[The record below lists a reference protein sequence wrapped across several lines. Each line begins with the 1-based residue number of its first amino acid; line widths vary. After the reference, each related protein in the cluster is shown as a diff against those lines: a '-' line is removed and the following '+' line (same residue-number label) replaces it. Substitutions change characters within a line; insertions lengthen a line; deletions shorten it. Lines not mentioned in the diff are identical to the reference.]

1 MTHIACDCTCQQAK
15 SFRNTVESKFAASG
29 LHLRHQFVVMAT
41 VAVDLFRDEP
51 QVFVC
56 LLVQVGK
63 DVTDRQIKT
72 TAAEIR
78 SVSEVPVTAERFL
91 SALNLNVYRAGSK

>member
-1 MTHIACDCTCQQAK
+1 M
-15 SFRNTVESKFAASG
+15 
-29 LHLRHQFVVMAT
+29 
-41 VAVDLFRDEP
+41 AVDLFRDEP

-56 LLVQVGK
+56 LFVCWFKLEK
-63 DVTDRQIKT
+63 MSPTSQIKT

-78 SVSEVPVTAERFL
+78 AVSEVPVTAERFL

>member
-1 MTHIACDCTCQQAK
+1 M
-15 SFRNTVESKFAASG
+15 SRN
-29 LHLRHQFVVMAT
+29 
-41 VAVDLFRDEP
+41 
-51 QVFVC
+51 

-72 TAAEIR
+72 TAAEIN
-78 SVSEVPVTAERFL
+78 SVSEFPVTAERFL